1 MGFAG
6 GLKRHFTKCLVGGLV
21 AALPVGGLILMLYM
35 LDGQL
40 RILLQD
46 TPFNFPGVGLLVGVA
61 GLYLLGLTVTTF
73 IGRWLWRI
81 LDRLLE
87 SAPGLSVLYQTLKQI
102 TGYGGGRDALFR
114 EVVLVRSEFKGTL
127 ELGLVTEEHRPA
139 GEEARLFVFVPG
151 SPNPAGGRL
160 ALVKREDC
168 VETKIPVDVA
178 LKALF
183 STGKMG
189 LEG

>member
-1 MGFAG
+1 MGFVG
-6 GLKRHFTKCLVGGLV
+6 KLKGHFTKCLIGGLV

-40 RILLQD
+40 RVLLQH
-46 TPFNFPGVGLLVGVA
+46 TPLDFPGVGLVA
-61 GLYLLGLTVTTF
+61 GILGLYLLGLTVTTF

-81 LDRLLE
+81 LDRLLDN
-87 SAPGLSVLYQTLKQI
+87 APGLSVLYQTLKQI
-102 TGYGGGRDALFR
+102 TGYGGGKDALFH

-127 ELGLVTEEHRPA
+127 ELGLVTEHHRPE
-139 GEEARLFVFVPG
+139 GEEPRLFVFVPG
-151 SPNPAGGRL
+151 SPNPAAGRL

-189 LEG
+189 LGD